1 MASENAADTA
11 RSAAEQY
18 ANELKTW
25 FESQRS

>member
-11 RSAAEQY
+11 RAAAEQY